1 MGTTGLAAQAHGQGE
16 RVEVAAILI
25 RALAVGAL
33 AGLVLV
39 IGQGWLLRA
48 AWHLAPASAEVG
60 HLAGRYVAIRSWGA
74 PVFTPSP
81 AG

>member
-1 MGTTGLAAQAHGQGE
+1 MAAQAHGQGE

-48 AWHLAPASAEVG
+48 AWHLAPASAEVE
-60 HLAGRYVAIRSWGA
+60 HLAGR
-74 PVFTPSP
+74 
-81 AG
+81 

>member
-1 MGTTGLAAQAHGQGE
+1 MGTIGLAAQARWQGDGI
-16 RVEVAAILI
+16 EVAAILI

-39 IGQGWLLRA
+39 IAQGWILRA
-48 AWHLAPASAEVG
+48 AWSLAPASAEVED
-60 HLAGRYVAIRSWGA
+60 LAGRYVAIRIWGA
-74 PVFTPSP
+74 PVFTLSP